1 MGPLCLIGLGLHC
14 HEAYGTAAS
23 LALVSLISSGFF
35 QGSALQ
41 GMLGWSMWSVALL
54 HLMLLADSGLV
65 NDGKGTSVSV
75 VYGFWH
81 TAVWLPVMQI

>member
-1 MGPLCLIGLGLHC
+1 MGLGLHC
-14 HEAYGTAAS
+14 HEVYGTAAS

-54 HLMLLADSGLV
+54 HLMLLADSG
-65 NDGKGTSVSV
+65 KGTSGSV
-75 VYGFWH
+75 VYSFWH